1 MKIKMSVLLM
11 IQRLE
16 FMGLELLLPDGLANA
31 ARKYPEFLPFQDLIG
46 KIVPITGIS
55 SFV

>member
-31 ARKYPEFLPFQDLIG
+31 ARKYPEFLPYTIPKPDW
-46 KIVPITGIS
+46 KNS
-55 SFV
+55 ANHWY